1 VEHVDLHGVLLG
13 RMRVT
18 VAGRPGP
25 AAWPR
30 PAARRLVALL
40 LLAPDGARPREGL
53 AEQLFP
59 HLDPPRA
66 VRALSK
72 ALSQARAALDA
83 PGDGPSVLA
92 ADRGIIRFADHV
104 DVEVDLNDHLA
115 ALRAGL
121 ADSDPR
127 RRERRLRETLRG
139 ADPVLVDDRYEP
151 WAIEAANEVE
161 RLQRDARVAL
171 ARTSGAPDDWQAVAD
186 ADPASEEA
194 CAALVAHHLHRGRR
208 QEAARVVARCED
220 ALAELGLHL
229 DRELVSAVGRA
240 LPTPASSGASGE
252 PGVPGSVAP
261 ADATAPDGIWP
272 LFGRD
277 RELGAVLATVGP
289 AATGRGGAL
298 LIAAPAGMGKT
309 HLLRH
314 ATAHLAAQGWVVAT
328 GASMPGDRLAP
339 FASLRSALLP
349 HQTRPAPPLVTRVL
363 RPHPYGAGG
372 WSLQPA
378 ELAVIADALRRHL
391 DGLASSRP
399 LVLCLDDVHWADQ
412 AQQQVLA
419 RLATGIDQRRWSL
432 LLAARTD
439 EPGSPV
445 PEQPSTMTRLGL
457 SLLDPAASQRLADHA
472 AASVGIRS
480 ERHRRAVAARG
491 RGHPFFTVELARSLE
506 PDDELP
512 DSAPPGRR
520 GVDDLRVPAR
530 IVELLRRRV
539 TTCSAAAQRVT
550 ALIAVAGDDA
560 SIDLIARTAPPL
572 LGEVDLS
579 EVLDALQ
586 RASLVHEE
594 QRGLRLVHP
603 LLRDAAESTIDA
615 RHRAELH
622 VRVAEGLTGD
632 PTGSPPV
639 LSVARHRLAAFEA
652 SGSPEHAAA
661 AVRAA
666 VEGGSTAGRLGAT
679 AAAEELLTRAVA
691 AFSAAPVLARDELR
705 PAALEA
711 WLGLHALRCDAGDYE
726 LAEAAVTEA
735 LALAGTPEERARA
748 HQEWAQLPYLQ
759 GDIASSVAR
768 LEEGLRLL
776 PDDARLAR
784 ARLLVDL
791 GWCRH
796 RLGEADALPL
806 LRRAV
811 ELAEHGEEVLLAR
824 ALDRLGFVIASDGQL
839 QESLVTFQRAL
850 SVASRCGDPRDEAI
864 TRLHH
869 ARTLTLAGRPYEA
882 RTELRRV
889 ADLCERHGMLYIR
902 SLAHWAGADLDVSL
916 GDQEGALAERD
927 AELELLELLGNDRH
941 VAGCQAH
948 RAALLREL
956 GRDDEAVTAATMAQ
970 AAAARVGD
978 PVLIAEVRQRT
989 DPPAG

>member
-18 VAGRPGP
+18 VAGRPGS
-25 AAWPR
+25 ATWPR

-40 LLAPDGARPREGL
+40 LLAPDGARSREAL

-72 ALSQARAALDA
+72 ALSQARAALDR

-92 ADRGIIRFADHV
+92 ADRGSIRFAEHV

-121 ADSDPR
+121 ADGDPR
-127 RRERRLRETLRG
+127 RRERRLREALRSAG
-139 ADPVLVDDRYEP
+139 PVLVDDRYES
-151 WAIEAANEVE
+151 WAIEVADEVE
-161 RLQRDARVAL
+161 RVQREARVAL

-186 ADPASEEA
+186 EDPASEEA

-208 QEAARVVARCED
+208 QDAARAVARCEA

-229 DRELVSAVGRA
+229 DRDLVSAVGRD
-240 LPTPASSGASGE
+240 LPPPTSGSGAPGE
-252 PGVPGSVAP
+252 A
-261 ADATAPDGIWP
+261 AAAHTIWP

-277 RELGAVLATVGP
+277 RELDAVLSTLRP
-289 AATGRGGAL
+289 AADGRGGSL
-298 LIAAPAGMGKT
+298 LVAAPAGMGKT
-309 HLLRH
+309 HLLRY
-314 ATAHLAAQGWVVAT
+314 ATSHLAAEGWVVAT

-339 FASLRSALLP
+339 FASLRSALVP
-349 HQTRPAPPLVTRVL
+349 HQTRPAPPLVSRIL
-363 RPHPYGAGG
+363 RPQPYGAGG

-378 ELAVIADALRRHL
+378 ELAVLADALRRHL

-419 RLATGIDQRRWSL
+419 RLATGIDRRWWSL

-439 EPGSPV
+439 EPGAPV
-445 PEQPSTMTRLGL
+445 PEQPSTVTWLGL
-457 SLLDPAASQRLADHA
+457 SRLDPAASRRLADHA

-480 ERHRRAVAARG
+480 ERHRRTVAARG
-491 RGHPFFTVELARSLE
+491 RGHPFFTVELARSLA
-506 PDDELP
+506 PGDDLP
-512 DSAPPGRR
+512 DSAPADHR

-539 TTCSAAAQRVT
+539 TTCSPAAQRLT

-572 LGEVDLS
+572 VGEVDLS
-579 EVLDALQ
+579 EVLDELE
-586 RASLVHEE
+586 RACLVHEE

-603 LLRDAAESTIDA
+603 LLRDAAESTINA

-622 VRVAEGLTGD
+622 GRVAEGLTAD
-632 PTGSPPV
+632 PTGTAPV
-639 LSVARHRLAAFEA
+639 LSVARHRLAAFDA
-652 SGSPEHAAA
+652 TGSPDHAAA

-679 AAAEELLTRAVA
+679 AAAEELLTRAVG
-691 AFSAAPVLARDELR
+691 AFSAAPARARDELR

-726 LAEAAVTEA
+726 PAEAAVTEA
-735 LALAGTPEERARA
+735 LALARTPEERARA
-748 HQEWAQLPYLQ
+748 HQQWAQLPYLQ
-759 GDIASSVAR
+759 GDLVSSVAR
-768 LEEGLRLL
+768 LEEGLRHL
-776 PDDARLAR
+776 PGDAMVAR

-796 RLGEADALPL
+796 RLGDADALPL

-811 ELAEHGEEVLLAR
+811 ELAEHGEEVLLVR
-824 ALDRLGFVIASDGQL
+824 ALDRLGFAIASDGRL
-839 QESLVTFQRAL
+839 QESLAAFERAL
-850 SVASRCGDPRDEAI
+850 SAASRCGDPREEAI
-864 TRLHH
+864 TRLHR
-869 ARTLTLAGRPYEA
+869 ARTLMLAGRPYEA
-882 RTELRRV
+882 GTELRRV
-889 ADLCERHGMLYIR
+889 ADLGERHGMLYIR
-902 SLAHWAGADLDVSL
+902 SLAHWAGADLGVSV
-916 GDQEGALAERD
+916 GDPEGALAERD

-956 GRDDEAVTAATMAQ
+956 GRGDEAVAAAATAQ

-978 PVLIAEVRQRT
+978 PVLVAEVRQRAT
-989 DPPAG
+989 PPPGR

>member
-1 VEHVDLHGVLLG
+1 VEQVDLHGVLLG

-40 LLAPDGARPREGL
+40 LISPDGARPREAL

-83 PGDGPSVLA
+83 PGDAPSVLA
-92 ADRGIIRFADHV
+92 ADRGSIRFADHV
-104 DVEVDLNDHLA
+104 DVEVDLHDHLA

-121 ADSDPR
+121 ADRDPR
-127 RRERRLRETLRG
+127 RRERRLREALRRAG
-139 ADPVLVDDRYEP
+139 PLLVDDHYEP
-151 WAIEAANEVE
+151 WAIEAANEIDRV
-161 RLQRDARVAL
+161 RRDARVAL
-171 ARTSGAPDDWQAVAD
+171 ARASEAADDWQAVAD
-186 ADPASEEA
+186 TDPTSEEA
-194 CAALVAHHLHRGRR
+194 CAALVAHHLRRGRR
-208 QEAARVVARCED
+208 EDAARAVARCET

-229 DRELVSAVGRA
+229 DRELVSSVGRDR
-240 LPTPASSGASGE
+240 PTAAPGSGASGE
-252 PGVPGSVAP
+252 AE
-261 ADATAPDGIWP
+261 AAHAIWP

-277 RELGAVLATVGP
+277 RELEAVLSTVGP
-289 AATGRGGAL
+289 AVDGRGGAL

-314 ATAHLAAQGWVVAT
+314 ATSHLARAGWVVAT

-339 FASLRSALLP
+339 FASLRSALVP
-349 HQTRPAPPLVTRVL
+349 HQTRPAPPLVSRVL
-363 RPHPYGAGG
+363 RPQPHGAGG

-378 ELAVIADALRRHL
+378 ELAVLADALRRHL
-391 DGLASSRP
+391 DDLASWRP

-445 PEQPSTMTRLGL
+445 PEQPSTTTWLGL
-457 SLLDPAASQRLADHA
+457 SRLDLAASQRLADHA

-491 RGHPFFTVELARSLE
+491 RGHPFFTVELARTLE
-506 PDDELP
+506 PDDEMP
-512 DSAPPGRR
+512 DSAPAGHS
-520 GVDDLRVPAR
+520 GVDDLRVPTR

-539 TTCSAAAQRVT
+539 TSCSAAAQRLT
-550 ALIAVAGDDA
+550 ALIAIAGDDA
-560 SIDLIARTAPPL
+560 TIDLVVRTAPPL
-572 LGEVDLS
+572 LGEADLS
-579 EVLDALQ
+579 EVLDELQ

-603 LLRDAAESTIDA
+603 LLRDAAESTINA

-622 VRVAEGLTGD
+622 GRVAEGLTGD
-632 PTGSPPV
+632 PTGTPPV
-639 LSVARHRLAAFEA
+639 LSIARHRLAAFDA
-652 SGSPEHAAA
+652 FGSPEHAAA

-691 AFSAAPVLARDELR
+691 AFSAARVLARDELR

-726 LAEAAVTEA
+726 PAEAAATEA
-735 LALAGTPEERARA
+735 LALARTPEERARA

-759 GDIASSVAR
+759 GDLVSSVAR

-776 PDDARLAR
+776 PDDATAAR

-796 RLGEADALPL
+796 RLGEPDALPL

-824 ALDRLGFVIASDGQL
+824 ALDRLGFVIASDGQI
-839 QESLVTFQRAL
+839 QESLATFERAL
-850 SVASRCGDPRDEAI
+850 SAASRCGDPREEAI

-869 ARTLTLAGRPYEA
+869 ARTLMLAGRPYEA

-889 ADLCERHGMLYIR
+889 TDLGERHGMLYIR
-902 SLAHWAGADLDVSL
+902 SLAHWAGADLDVSV
-916 GDQEGALAERD
+916 GDRDGALAERD

-941 VAGCQAH
+941 MAGCQAH

-956 GRDDEAVTAATMAQ
+956 GRDDEAVAATATAR

-978 PVLIAEVRQRT
+978 PVLVAEVRQRT